1 MVTLSTRVTRRIGEK
16 VYVKSTITIP
26 HNLVEDLGWGDRQE
40 LELQRTGDNKL
51 ILTPAQPKLK
61 ANSFTFES
69 FAEAVEKAL
78 AKAPAGLPWSKIRE
92 ILNLPYRSPNPLWV
106 HRLENERGLKRARDS
121 KTSQIIWKLG

>member
-1 MVTLSTRVTRRIGEK
+1 LVTLSTRVTRRIGEK

-26 HNLVEDLGWGDRQE
+26 HNFVEDLG
-40 LELQRTGDNKL
+40 RTGDNKL
-51 ILTPAQPKLK
+51 ILTPAQPILK

-121 KTSQIIWKLG
+121 KTSKIIWKLG